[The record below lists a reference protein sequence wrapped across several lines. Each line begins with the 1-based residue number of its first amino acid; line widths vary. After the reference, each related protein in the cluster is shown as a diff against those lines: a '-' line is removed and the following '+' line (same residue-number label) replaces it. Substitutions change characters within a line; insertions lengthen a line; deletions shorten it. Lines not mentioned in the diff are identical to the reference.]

1 MAVSKPMMGFLMCS
15 TAALLW
21 ATSGVCGKIVMTG
34 TMSPSRLVFYRSTL
48 GALLLLVGLSLRR
61 PAILK
66 INIRDVPYFMIMG
79 VVGLALTQFTYYAAI
94 QRLNVGLAILLQYLA
109 PLWIL
114 LFERLHFKLKIPR
127 SKLVALLMALTGCSL
142 VTSQTLTL
150 THLGAAGIILG
161 LLAGICFAAYSLMTQ
176 HATRS
181 YKELTILFY
190 SLLFSS
196 FFWAIAGPDSWRPLR
211 EVEPHKVWILLYIV
225 IFGTL
230 VPYLF
235 FIGAFKHL
243 RASQV
248 GIISTLEPVIATIIA
263 WIFLGE
269 GLKGLQLVGSA
280 LVVGAIILLQASPEI
295 FSSQS
300 IVSSAALKVSSP
312 DLPRHDT

>member
-1 MAVSKPMMGFLMCS
+1 
-15 TAALLW
+15 
-21 ATSGVCGKIVMTG
+21 
-34 TMSPSRLVFYRSTL
+34 
-48 GALLLLVGLSLRR
+48 
-61 PAILK
+61 
-66 INIRDVPYFMIMG
+66 
-79 VVGLALTQFTYYAAI
+79 
-94 QRLNVGLAILLQYLA
+94 
-109 PLWIL
+109 
-114 LFERLHFKLKIPR
+114 
-127 SKLVALLMALTGCSL
+127 
-142 VTSQTLTL
+142 
-150 THLGAAGIILG
+150 
-161 LLAGICFAAYSLMTQ
+161 
-176 HATRS
+176 
-181 YKELTILFY
+181 
-190 SLLFSS
+190 
-196 FFWAIAGPDSWRPLR
+196 
-211 EVEPHKVWILLYIV
+211 LLYIV

-300 IVSSAALKVSSP
+300 IASSAALKVSSP